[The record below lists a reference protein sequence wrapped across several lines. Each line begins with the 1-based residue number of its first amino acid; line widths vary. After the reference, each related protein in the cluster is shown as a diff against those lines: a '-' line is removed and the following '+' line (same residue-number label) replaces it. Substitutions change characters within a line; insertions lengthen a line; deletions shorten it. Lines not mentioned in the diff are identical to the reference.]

1 MSNNNNYSPT
11 EEKDTK
17 IITNISR
24 INNDNDS
31 YNFFNNIDY
40 PINNNYNKG
49 NDINFTNI
57 SNDTSLNSNI
67 NAPLKY
73 KKYNFHEI
81 RKELNNK
88 EKNDFNN
95 FYENNNN
102 NNTNNHNQNLLRFN
116 SYRDI
121 HYNSDFHSN
130 INNEI
135 EKNKLKLENEKLTK
149 ENMSIKKELNDALNT
164 INRIKDQP
172 LLLNNNNNNEF
183 NKQLSILQNKIS
195 IYELSL
201 EETKNKYETEINY
214 YIQQLSN
221 YTILISIV
229 NSFFQNI
236 FKNYMHNY
244 NYSLNIPNNLQK
256 NTYATPLNRDE
267 FEEKFK
273 IIEKY
278 IFNLNNELK
287 NYKIK
292 NKTFESSLLNP
303 NLIDNKDDI
312 NINIKDDEF
321 KLNNNNEED
330 NQDNE
335 WNNNNSFIKTND
347 FFSKN
352 NKLVFENEIIAKK
365 LRSNSSTK
373 AKCKYI
379 NKENKKNNS
388 FAKNKKNKKGKNS
401 KRKDSRNNLNK
412 NNNIDIIKS
421 SKKNNN
427 NKTFK
432 KSIDIP
438 NKDKNRSKSKN
449 KIKNKY

>member
-31 YNFFNNIDY
+31 YNFFNNIDN
-40 PINNNYNKG
+40 PINNNYSKG

-102 NNTNNHNQNLLRFN
+102 NNTNNH
-116 SYRDI
+116 
-121 HYNSDFHSN
+121 
-130 INNEI
+130 
-135 EKNKLKLENEKLTK
+135 KLENEKLTK
-149 ENMSIKKELNDALNT
+149 ENMSIKKELNDAINT

-172 LLLNNNNNNEF
+172 LLLNNNNNNNEF

-221 YTILISIV
+221 YNILISIV

-256 NTYATPLNRDE
+256 NTYATPLNREDL
-267 FEEKFK
+267 EEKFK

-278 IFNLNNELK
+278 IFNLNNELN

-303 NLIDNKDDI
+303 NLIDNKEDI

-330 NQDNE
+330 IQDNQ

-373 AKCKYI
+373 AKCRYI

-412 NNNIDIIKS
+412 NKNIDIIKS
-421 SKKNNN
+421 SKKNN